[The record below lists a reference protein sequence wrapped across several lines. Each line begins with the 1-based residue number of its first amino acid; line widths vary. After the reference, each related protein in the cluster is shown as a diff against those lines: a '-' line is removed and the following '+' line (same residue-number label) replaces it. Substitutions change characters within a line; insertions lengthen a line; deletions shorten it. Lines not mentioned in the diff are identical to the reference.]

1 MTDFSY
7 LSQLPTN
14 SSFPFKIPFPPPIE
28 ESELKPNMKKGKL
41 PVRATN
47 QFLLY
52 RTAVIKT
59 LRENGVQDINMRII
73 SKMASQL
80 WNLEPAFVQQ
90 EYKSL
95 ALKAKGL
102 HQKTAKVLTS
112 FNLKETI
119 SQRPLAPMP
128 ESSENNQNIVDDIGT
143 FTSDTNEVSNFTQ
156 NTPPPPISD
165 TYNNIQYISYQ
176 EPPVY
181 YDVIPQ
187 QEYYIQAGTMDSLPL
202 IYSEN
207 LEYHFGYFQ

>member
-1 MTDFSY
+1 MMNDTTSY
-7 LSQLPTN
+7 LPT
-14 SSFPFKIPFPPPIE
+14 FPFKIPFPPPIE
-28 ESELKPNMKKGKL
+28 ESELKPNLKKGKL

-59 LRENGVQDINMRII
+59 LRTNGVQDINMRNI

-119 SQRPLAPMP
+119 SQRPLSPMP
-128 ESSENNQNIVDDIGT
+128 EAELNENNPDVVDD
-143 FTSDTNEVSNFTQ
+143 SSSNHTNEM
-156 NTPPPPISD
+156 SD
-165 TYNNIQYISYQ
+165 IAQFESQYLSDIVPSDIYNINNQYTFYQ
-176 EPPVY
+176 SPVY
-181 YDVIPQ
+181 FDAIPQ
-187 QEYYIQAGTMDSLPL
+187 QVYYIQEDAANNLPL
-202 IYSEN
+202 VYPEDY
-207 LEYHFGYFQ
+207 EYHFGYSQ

>member
-1 MTDFSY
+1 MNDHIQS
-7 LSQLPTN
+7 LPIN
-14 SSFPFKIPFPPPIE
+14 STFPFKIPFPPPIE
-28 ESELKPNMKKGKL
+28 ESELKPNLKKGKL

-59 LRENGVQDINMRII
+59 LRENGVQDINMRTI

-112 FNLKETI
+112 FDMKETI

-128 ESSENNQNIVDDIGT
+128 ESTESNVIDD
-143 FTSDTNEVSNFTQ
+143 TSSTDTNEVSDITQ
-156 NTPPPPISD
+156 ES
-165 TYNNIQYISYQ
+165 QYISNFDIYNNTFYQ
-176 EPPVY
+176 PPTY
-181 YDVIPQ
+181 YPLILPQ
-187 QEYYIQAGTMDSLPL
+187 QTYYIQEDPANNLPL
-202 IYSEN
+202 FYSEN
-207 LEYHFGYFQ
+207 CEYHFGYFQ

>member
-1 MTDFSY
+1 MNDHIQS
-7 LSQLPTN
+7 LPIN
-14 SSFPFKIPFPPPIE
+14 SAFPFKIPFPPPIE
-28 ESELKPNMKKGKL
+28 ESELKPNLKKGKL

-59 LRENGVQDINMRII
+59 LRTNGVQDINMRTI

-102 HQKTAKVLTS
+102 HQKTAKVLS
-112 FNLKETI
+112 SCDLKETI

-128 ESSENNQNIVDDIGT
+128 ESTESNVIDD
-143 FTSDTNEVSNFTQ
+143 TSSNDINEVLDIDITQ
-156 NTPPPPISD
+156 ES
-165 TYNNIQYISYQ
+165 QYISNFDIYNNTYYQ
-176 EPPVY
+176 PPTY
-181 YDVIPQ
+181 YPLILPQ
-187 QEYYIQAGTMDSLPL
+187 QTYYIQADPANNLPL
-202 IYSEN
+202 FYSEN
-207 LEYHFGYFQ
+207 CEYHFGYFQ